1 MTVTVTM
8 ERDPSA
14 APPSARRQHEM
25 WLALTSQGLTV
36 LSLDA
41 RLGARI
47 QVQAPDEVTALDLVC
62 DAYREALA
70 R

>member
-14 APPSARRQHEM
+14 VPVSTRGQHEM
-25 WLALTSQGLTV
+25 WLALTAQGLTV

-47 QVQAPDEVTALDLVC
+47 QVEAPDEVTALGLLR
-62 DAYREALA
+62 DAYREVAP
-70 R
+70 